1 MNEEWRWCE
10 DGGGHFRK
18 MSQYM
23 QNMHMKKLVQLTEKN
38 KSILGYL
45 DYRREAKDKR
55 MTEPTGIRE

>member
-1 MNEEWRWCE
+1 MHEECRWCE
-10 DGGGHFRK
+10 DAGGHFRK

-23 QNMHMKKLVQLTEKN
+23 QNQYSSLKKN

-45 DYRREAKDKR
+45 DYRREAKDER